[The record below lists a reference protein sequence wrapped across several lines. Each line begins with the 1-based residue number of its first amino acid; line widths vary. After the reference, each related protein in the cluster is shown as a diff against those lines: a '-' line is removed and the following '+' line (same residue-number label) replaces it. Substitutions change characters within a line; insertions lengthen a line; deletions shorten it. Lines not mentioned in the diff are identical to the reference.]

1 MFILEYI
8 NSLFSNGFLNYI
20 RRGTRNSKYFCEID
34 CLRDPIE
41 NEKGGVNCSVKKI
54 LQTVNHTGS
63 RRTLKSSSLFRDKI
77 L

>member
-1 MFILEYI
+1 MDF
-8 NSLFSNGFLNYI
+8 STLFVEGHVIQNI
-20 RRGTRNSKYFCEID
+20 YFSEID

-41 NEKGGVNCSVKKI
+41 NEKRGANSAAKKKI
-54 LQTVNHTGS
+54 QQTVNHTGS